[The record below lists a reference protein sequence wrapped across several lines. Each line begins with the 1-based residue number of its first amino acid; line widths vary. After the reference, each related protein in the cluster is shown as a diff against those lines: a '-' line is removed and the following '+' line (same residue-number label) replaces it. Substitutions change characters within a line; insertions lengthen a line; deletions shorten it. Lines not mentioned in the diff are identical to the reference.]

1 MANDRL
7 LHCDSNNRQQIT
19 DNKNNPGAIA
29 SLPAGGRLAAKYM
42 ETQNDEITL
51 KELLEKVKEWYSY
64 LLSQWKIIVLAG
76 VVGAALGLAYSIR
89 KKPIYTAS
97 LSFAL
102 EDEKSGGGGL
112 GGALGLASSLGLDL
126 GGSAGGAFS
135 GANLN
140 ELFKSRFM
148 VEQTL
153 MQPMLAGNDTISLAE
168 LYIRTK
174 EWREDWQEKPK
185 LKAIQFPPLTKR
197 KYFTREH
204 DSIMGKMYEDLSK
217 TSLTVAQKDKKISI
231 ISIDVKS
238 ENEAFAKAFSE
249 TLAKQVSDFYVN
261 TKSKKAR
268 MNMAILQKQTDS
280 IRAEL
285 NGAIT
290 GVAVANDNTFM
301 LNPAL
306 NVNRAPSA
314 KRQVDVQANT
324 AILTELVKQ
333 TELAKVTLRKETP
346 LIQVIDRP
354 ILPLP
359 KEQFGKLN
367 GSLTGGILAGLFSI
381 FILVTR
387 FVIRKIQLDQF

>member
-1 MANDRL
+1 MLNIEQRML
-7 LHCDSNNRQQIT
+7 NNEPTTINQQPTTI
-19 DNKNNPGAIA
+19 
-29 SLPAGGRLAAKYM
+29 M
-42 ETQNDEITL
+42 ENDEITL
-51 KELLEKVKEWYSY
+51 KELLSKAKEWYSY

-76 VVGAALGLAYSIR
+76 IVGASLGLTYSIF
-89 KKPIYTAS
+89 KKPVYTAT

-102 EDEKSGGGGL
+102 EDEKQGGGGL
-112 GGALGLASSLGLDL
+112 GSALGLASSLGLDL
-126 GGSAGGAFS
+126 GSSGGGAFS
-135 GANLN
+135 GANLT
-140 ELFKSRFM
+140 ELFKSRSM

-153 MQPMLAGNDTISLAE
+153 MQPVLAGTDTISLAE
-168 LYIRTK
+168 LYIRTQ
-174 EWREDWQEKPK
+174 EWRDKWQEKPK
-185 LKAIQFPPLTKR
+185 LKALHFPPLTKR
-197 KYFTREH
+197 KYFTRVH
-204 DSIMGKMYEDLSK
+204 DSIMGVMYEDLSK
-217 TSLTVAQKDKKISI
+217 TSLTVAQKDKKVSI

-249 TLAKQVSDFYVN
+249 TLAKQVSDFYVD

-268 MNMAILQKQTDS
+268 MNMAILQMQTDS

-359 KEQFGKLN
+359 KDRFGKAIGIVL
-367 GSLTGGILAGLFSI
+367 GGILAGFLT
-381 FILVTR
+381 ILGLIVKRLIKTI
-387 FVIRKIQLDQF
+387 VE

>member
-1 MANDRL
+1 
-7 LHCDSNNRQQIT
+7 
-19 DNKNNPGAIA
+19 
-29 SLPAGGRLAAKYM
+29 M

-51 KELLEKVKEWYSY
+51 KELLAKAKEWYSY

-76 VVGAALGLAYSIR
+76 VLGAVLGLAYSIS
-89 KKPIYTAS
+89 KKPIYTAT

-102 EDEKSGGGGL
+102 EDEKSAGGGL
-112 GGALGLASSLGLDL
+112 GSALGLASSLGLDL
-126 GGSAGGAFS
+126 GSSGGGAFS
-135 GANLN
+135 GANLT
-140 ELFKSRFM
+140 ELFKSRTM

-153 MQPMLAGNDTISLAE
+153 MQPVLAGTDTISLAE
-168 LYIRTK
+168 LYIRTQ
-174 EWREDWQEKPK
+174 EWRDKWNEKPK

-306 NVNRAPSA
+306 NVNRTPSA

-359 KEQFGKLN
+359 KQKISNIE
-367 GSLTGGILAGLFSI
+367 GLFIGCVFFS
-381 FILVTR
+381 FLILIMLILKKT
-387 FVIRKIQLDQF
+387 QS